1 MNTTASKNNYFWVNF
16 KLSIQNKK
24 TWLVLILLNIMA
36 VPYALVRYI
45 FLDQRANISTIAIS
59 VIAIAFIFA
68 AGLVIPLS
76 QFDYLFN
83 KSKVDMAYSL
93 PLTRKQRFFSDY
105 LSGLTIYIST
115 LLGQFVLS
123 FAISGI
129 GLLVNNEFKK
139 MFQHSYGELLLK
151 FFFIMLLI
159 LLFLYT
165 LTTFTVSCCGQ
176 TFEAVTSAIYV
187 NILLISTLFA
197 GHALLFSNLYGVDLY
212 PIINR
217 IIRIISPAGG
227 GVVLIE
233 NVANGQKLNLLGWAL
248 PYIIVILLFLL
259 LAYKNHVKRNAED
272 VSKPFVKKSFN
283 YLVVTLFT
291 FHIAAFSYL
300 TFNSYINLVITSA
313 FVFCIFEVITNRGF
327 KNFGK
332 SMVRFASI
340 IAIILVVIISVEKT
354 NCFNLVYRISKANNV
369 KSITITDPT
378 VFRQNNM
385 YDFQAKLTKEESIS
399 KVIDY
404 HKAILDYHKAN
415 GDTNYSTHD
424 YSVKSPTSAYVFG
437 YEAGIK
443 HMDLNYDVS
452 LGIDYSRSYYVPV
465 ELMMNQI
472 EIELLDE
479 VIDQRFDYI
488 MNKKFHYNPSL
499 AISSKYGQNRI
510 LLIPDYA
517 IDTDTSKELIKELMT
532 CIKEDLKEMS
542 VEDYVAYDGGDEIN
556 LVYGEHVINL
566 TSKYEKT
573 MEFLKGKGYDLNE
586 LYTIEDYFIT
596 DQNTWIEILEPE
608 SYAAGYFYKA
618 GVFSDYYSTK
628 ESNYTRFEAEE
639 DLKTLLAVARSQ
651 YIAEEPCYKL
661 LVNNNEF
668 IIPSEYTELAREV
681 FEKYGE

>member
-1 MNTTASKNNYFWVNF
+1 MTASKNNYFWVNF

-45 FLDQRANISTIAIS
+45 FLDQRANISTVAIS

-68 AGLVIPLS
+68 AGLAIPLS

-83 KSKVDMAYSL
+83 KTKVDMAYSL

-123 FAISGI
+123 FVISGI

-187 NILLISTLFA
+187 NVLLISTLFA

-233 NVANGQKLNLLGWAL
+233 NVANGEKLNLLGWAL

-259 LAYKNHVKRNAED
+259 LAYRNHVNRNAED
-272 VSKPFVKKSFN
+272 VSKPFVKKTFY
-283 YLVVTLFT
+283 YLIVTLFT

-300 TFNSYINLVITSA
+300 TFKSYINLVFTSA

-327 KNFGK
+327 KNIRK
-332 SMVRFASI
+332 SILRFASI

-354 NCFNLVYRISKANNV
+354 NCFNLVYRVSKANNV

-385 YDFQAKLTKEESIS
+385 YDFQPKLIKEENIE

-404 HKAILDYHKAN
+404 HKAILDYHKTN
-415 GDTNYSTHD
+415 GDTSYSSNEF
-424 YSVKSPTSAYVFG
+424 SVKSPTSAYVFG

-465 ELMMNQI
+465 ELLMNQV

-479 VIDQRFDYI
+479 VIDQRFDYLI
-488 MNKKFHYNPSL
+488 NRKNYHSPSL
-499 AISSKYGQNRI
+499 SIYSKYYHDSEVI
-510 LLIPDYA
+510 IPAYA
-517 IDTDTSKELIKELMT
+517 IGTDSSKELIKELMT
-532 CIKEDLKEMS
+532 CIKDDLKQMS
-542 VEDYVAYDGGDEIN
+542 LEDYVAFNGGEEFN
-556 LVYGEHVINL
+556 LIYGDYTITL
-566 TSKYEKT
+566 TEKYEKT
-573 MEFLKGKGYDLNE
+573 MEFLVDKGYDLKE
-586 LYTIEDYFIT
+586 LNIIEDDFIT

-608 SYAAGYFYKA
+608 SYASGYFYKA
-618 GVFSDYYSTK
+618 GVYSDYYTTK
-628 ESNYTRFEAEE
+628 ESNNTRFEADE

-651 YIAEEPCYKL
+651 YISEEPCYKL
-661 LVNNNEF
+661 LVNSIEY

-681 FEKYGE
+681 FERYGE